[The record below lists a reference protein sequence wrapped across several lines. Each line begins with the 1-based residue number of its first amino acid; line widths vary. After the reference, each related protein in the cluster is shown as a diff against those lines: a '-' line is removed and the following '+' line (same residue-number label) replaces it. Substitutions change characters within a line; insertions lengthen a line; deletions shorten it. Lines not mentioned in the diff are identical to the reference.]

1 MTFGRIATF
10 VVQFSHILQQDK
22 VSLSLGCHVDV
33 YCVLPTLS
41 KTSLRVRHTS
51 AGITSEVNNNNN
63 LFSTWIQVF
72 WNVTPCSWMSVPDF
86 STKTAWP
93 LKIKALPSFH
103 TVVTA
108 RPPTQP
114 HSPASLYHQLH
125 RC

>member
-51 AGITSEVNNNNN
+51 AGITSEVNNNN

-86 STKTAWP
+86 STKTA
-93 LKIKALPSFH
+93 
-103 TVVTA
+103 
-108 RPPTQP
+108 
-114 HSPASLYHQLH
+114 
-125 RC
+125 